1 MTSERLNMSS
11 RYMELDLR
19 SLALTI
25 AKVHDLPL
33 DVVVMADEV
42 SSNDEDFLTAIC
54 ASADLEDI
62 LQGYTQ

>member
-1 MTSERLNMSS
+1 MSS

-54 ASADLEDI
+54 ASADLDDI
-62 LQGYTQ
+62 LQGCTR

>member
-1 MTSERLNMSS
+1 
-11 RYMELDLR
+11 MELDLR

-25 AKVHDLPL
+25 AKAHDLPL

-42 SSNDEDFLTAIC
+42 SKNDEDFLTAIC